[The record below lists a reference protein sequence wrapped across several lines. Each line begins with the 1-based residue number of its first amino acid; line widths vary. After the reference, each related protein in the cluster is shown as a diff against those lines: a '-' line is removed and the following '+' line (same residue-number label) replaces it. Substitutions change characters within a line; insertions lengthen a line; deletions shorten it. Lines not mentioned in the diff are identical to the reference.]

1 MNQQLPQH
9 TAVSHTNVITK
20 LWSLSMRLLSSVEVP
35 KCQILLFSILYTLF
49 STPATAQQYNWD
61 WAVSGGSPNGNES
74 SSTGMLYNSEQIYDI
89 KTGSDGNYYFIAT
102 MKGLNLTQLDGEPVT
117 AYNSSLGG
125 NDIFIFSTDCDGQV
139 RWSQAIG
146 GQGPLDSAYNLALD
160 SNDNVYVGAYVTG
173 GSTYSLHFSPDPAH
187 DVTPF
192 PANMDAHKRIYL
204 VKYDSNG
211 VFQEKKALQG
221 TVTQANR
228 EAQISEI
235 VIKNDTIHF
244 IASFL
249 NGTHLDSNV
258 IVPSNYQYIPGNGY
272 TMQFYLA
279 QYDTDLNYVN
289 SMVLPISPDSSF
301 PFSGSTRFAYDE
313 NLNIYYLAG
322 MRSIGINDPLTPFT
336 YGGDPFVER
345 SYILAFNGI
354 GSTTGIDGG
363 EVWRREIY
371 SDPTPQ
377 FGYVQENR
385 ISSLVIGANSDVY
398 VGGTFYTYDQNPLPV
413 KVYDPSDTQVTPYI
427 FTPGIYWNIP
437 TVIKFSYNNSNEV
450 SVQWAKT
457 PTAYAANFTTPGSR
471 HDKGLA
477 VRGNEI
483 AFGAN
488 TGYFVWDSFV
498 QNPVQ
503 FHAPSPAL
511 MRFDTQTGNM
521 VGMHT
526 IESPADYSGFTT
538 AVAVD
543 NDGNYVTG
551 GAFQA
556 VLFTNNA
563 NVNQLVSSG
572 GNDFFVAKL
581 AASVC
586 GTAVSTDKFNK
597 LNVNVYPNPTTD
609 IVNINTEEKIVGYFI
624 YNEAA
629 QKLQAK
635 TQTTNGVQQLN
646 LEGFAAGVY
655 FVGLKTE
662 SGKTA
667 TVKVIKN

>member
-1 MNQQLPQH
+1 
-9 TAVSHTNVITK
+9 
-20 LWSLSMRLLSSVEVP
+20 
-35 KCQILLFSILYTLF
+35 
-49 STPATAQQYNWD
+49 
-61 WAVSGGSPNGNES
+61 
-74 SSTGMLYNSEQIYDI
+74 MLYNSEQIYDV

-102 MKGLNLTQLDGEPVT
+102 MKGLNLTQLNGQPVT
-117 AYNSSLGG
+117 TYNSSLGG
-125 NDIFIFSTDCDGQV
+125 NDIFIFSTTCDGQV

-173 GSTYSLHFSPDPAH
+173 GSTYSLHFSPDPTD

-211 VFQEKKALQG
+211 VFQGKKALQG
-221 TVTQANR
+221 TVNQANR
-228 EAQISEI
+228 EAQISDI

-272 TMQFYLA
+272 TMQFHLA

-322 MRSIGINDPLTPFT
+322 MRSIANESPIPLTYDGNPFI
-336 YGGDPFVER
+336 ER

-354 GSTTGIDGG
+354 GSTTGIDGE

-371 SDPTPQ
+371 SQAASSNTSAADNIINSLLIDDNSNVYIAGRLWANKVNNTPEPIKIYDPT
-377 FGYVQENR
+377 
-385 ISSLVIGANSDVY
+385 
-398 VGGTFYTYDQNPLPV
+398 
-413 KVYDPSDTQVTPYI
+413 DTQVVPYI
-427 FTPGIYWNIP
+427 FTPGIDYKIP
-437 TVIKFSYNNSNEV
+437 TVIKFSYNNNNEV

-457 PTAYAANFTTPGSR
+457 PTAYAANRTTGAYTEV
-471 HDKGLA
+471 KGLA
-477 VRGNEI
+477 SRGNEI
-483 AFGAN
+483 ALG
-488 TGYFVWDSFV
+488 TGTAYFIWDNFV
-498 QNPVQ
+498 QNPAQ

-511 MRFDTQTGNM
+511 IRFDTQTGNT

-526 IESPADYSGFTT
+526 IESPADYSGYIT

-586 GTAVSTDKFNK
+586 GTPVSTNKFNK
-597 LNVNVYPNPTTD
+597 LNVNVYPNPTTG
-609 IVNINTEEKIVGYFI
+609 IINIETQEKIGGYFI

-629 QKLQAK
+629 QMLQAK

-646 LEGFAAGVY
+646 LEELPSGVY
-655 FVGLKTE
+655 FIGFKAE

-667 TVKVIKN
+667 TVKVIKK

>member
-1 MNQQLPQH
+1 MQNKLHTTSCHPQSSLR
-9 TAVSHTNVITK
+9 VTK
-20 LWSLSMRLLSSVEVP
+20 CIENSTSNF
-35 KCQILLFSILYTLF
+35 QILLFSILYSLF
-49 STPATAQQYNWD
+49 SIPTTAQTYNWD

-74 SSTGMLYNSEQIYDI
+74 ATGIGNNSEQIFDI

-102 MKGLNLTQLDGEPVT
+102 MKGLNLTQLNGQPVT
-117 AYNSSLGG
+117 TYNSSLGG

-173 GSTYSLHFSPDPAH
+173 GSTYSLHFSPDPTD

-221 TVTQANR
+221 TVDNTNND
-228 EAQISEI
+228 AQLSDI

-244 IASFL
+244 ITGL
-249 NGTHLDSNV
+249 RPGTHLDNNV
-258 IVPSNYQYIPGNGY
+258 TVPNTITVYQY
-272 TMQFYLA
+272 FLA
-279 QYDTDLNYVN
+279 KYDTDLNYID
-289 SMVLPISPDSSF
+289 SRLLPIADGTGFNGGYGPV
-301 PFSGSTRFAYDE
+301 TRFAYDE
-313 NLNIYYLAG
+313 NLNRYYLAG
-322 MRSIGINDPLTPFT
+322 MRSITINDLIIPLT
-336 YGGDPFVER
+336 YDGDPFVER
-345 SYILAFNGI
+345 SYILSFNGFN
-354 GSTTGIDGG
+354 STTGIDGG

-385 ISSLVIGANSDVY
+385 ITSLLVDANSDVY
-398 VGGTFYTYDQNPLPV
+398 VAGTFYTYDSQNLLPI

-427 FTPGIYWNIP
+427 FTPGIYGRIP
-437 TVIKFSYNNSNEV
+437 TVIKLNGNDGT
-450 SVQWAKT
+450 VQWAKT
-457 PTAYAANFTTPGSR
+457 PTAYASNFTTAPGSVL
-471 HDKGLA
+471 DKGLA
-477 VRGNEI
+477 IRGNEI
-483 AFGAN
+483 AFGSPN
-488 TGYFVWDSFV
+488 GYFIWDSFV
-498 QNPVQ
+498 NNPPQ
-503 FHAPSPAL
+503 FRRPDAAL
-511 MRFDTQTGNM
+511 LRFDKQTGNT
-521 VGMHT
+521 VGMHL
-526 IESPADYSGFTT
+526 IPGDINSSDFMT

-551 GAFQA
+551 GAFYTT
-556 VLFTNNA
+556 LFTNNA

-586 GTAVSTDKFNK
+586 GTPVSTDKFNK

-609 IVNINTEEKIVGYFI
+609 IVNIETGETLHNYEVYNVLGQQIQKGMFDNNQINLHGATAGTYFI
-624 YNEAA
+624 
-629 QKLQAK
+629 KVTT
-635 TQTTNGVQQLN
+635 TQG
-646 LEGFAAGVY
+646 
-655 FVGLKTE
+655 
-662 SGKTA
+662 STA
-667 TVKVIKN
+667 TVKVIKK